1 MHSSLNS
8 YLNLSTHCS
17 KIEATLVWSMARIQ
31 PSLTEAES
39 SIVDQ
44 VAELTHTKRTEVIKN
59 ALAVYHWFVRQAVT
73 GARVVARKPTG
84 EETTLETP
92 ELASLESRA
101 SKLGPQELDLLAKK
115 LASSSDPEEAARL
128 KERLTRGFYGI

>member
-1 MHSSLNS
+1 
-8 YLNLSTHCS
+8 
-17 KIEATLVWSMARIQ
+17 MARIQ
-31 PSLTEAES
+31 PSLTKAES

-73 GARVVARKPTG
+73 GAHVVARKPTG
-84 EETTLETP
+84 EEVTLQTP

-101 SKLGPQELDLLAKK
+101 SKLSPKELGLLAKK
-115 LASSSDPEEAARL
+115 LASSSDPEEAAKL
-128 KERLTRGFYGI
+128 KERLARGFYGI

>member
-1 MHSSLNS
+1 M
-8 YLNLSTHCS
+8 T
-17 KIEATLVWSMARIQ
+17 RIQ
-31 PSLTEAES
+31 PSLTKAES

-44 VAELTHTKRTEVIKN
+44 VAELTQTKRTDVIKN

-73 GARVVARKPTG
+73 GARVVARKSTG
-84 EETTLETP
+84 EEVTLETP

-101 SKLGPQELDLLAKK
+101 SKLSPEELGLLAKT
-115 LASSSDPEEAARL
+115 LAQVSDPVEAAKL

>member
-1 MHSSLNS
+1 
-8 YLNLSTHCS
+8 
-17 KIEATLVWSMARIQ
+17 MARIQ
-31 PSLTEAES
+31 PSLTKAES

-59 ALAVYHWFVRQAVT
+59 ALAVYRWFVRQAVT

-84 EETTLETP
+84 EEVTLETP
-92 ELASLESRA
+92 ELASLESQA
-101 SKLGPQELDLLAKK
+101 SKLSSKELGLLAKK
-115 LASSSDPEEAARL
+115 LASSSDPEEAAKL